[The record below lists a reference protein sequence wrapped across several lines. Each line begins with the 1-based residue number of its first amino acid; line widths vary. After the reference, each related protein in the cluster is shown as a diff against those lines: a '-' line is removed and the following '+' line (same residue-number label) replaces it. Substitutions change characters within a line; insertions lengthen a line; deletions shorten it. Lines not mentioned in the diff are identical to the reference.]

1 MKKRLFLSL
10 CLLLA
15 TVVVSAKNFTVVID
29 AGHGGKDPGA
39 VSANGRVHEKD
50 ITLKVALMV
59 GDAIAK
65 KYPEVKVLY
74 TRKTDVFVG
83 LNDRARIANKANA
96 DLFIS
101 IHVNAAKNQSAKG
114 AETYTLGIEE
124 ARTERNLEIAKRENG
139 VILLEDNHEKT
150 YANFNPNSPESY
162 IIFEYMQS
170 EFVKESIHIAQYVQ
184 ENFAND
190 ANRLDRGVRQ
200 AGFLVLNATSM
211 PSILVELGY
220 ISNVEEAKYL
230 ASASAQQRLSNC
242 ISKAFDK
249 YYADLKKLNDYAQAA
264 EVASSC
270 DADGAVDDQKQD
282 SVQSSEQSPEQSVVE
297 NAEQGAALEVKD
309 NESQAQAAPVV
320 GASNVPV
327 FKVQFLSSSKKL
339 AAGDQAFHGLS
350 PVACYYD
357 KGMYKYTYGASADYN
372 EILRVK
378 RKVNEKFKDAFIVAF
393 VNGERV
399 DTQQAIAQF
408 HKNNP

>member
-1 MKKRLFLSL
+1 MV
-10 CLLLA
+10 LA
-15 TVVVSAKNFTVVID
+15 TLVVNAKDFTVVID

-39 VSANGRVHEKD
+39 VSANGKVYEKNV
-50 ITLKVALMV
+50 TLKVALMV
-59 GDAIAK
+59 GESIAK
-65 KYPEVKVLY
+65 NHPEVKVLY
-74 TRKTDVFVG
+74 TRKTDIFVG
-83 LNDRARIANKANA
+83 LNDRARMANKADA

-101 IHVNAAKNQSAKG
+101 IHVNAAKNKTAKG
-114 AETYTLGIEE
+114 AETYTLGVEE
-124 ARTERNLEIAKRENG
+124 ERTERNLEIAKRENG

-230 ASASAQQRLSNC
+230 ASATAQQHLSNC

-249 YYADLKKLNDYAQAA
+249 YYADLKN
-264 EVASSC
+264 VN
-270 DADGAVDDQKQD
+270 GAVSFAENPSAIENEKRNEHPVAVVEKQD
-282 SVQSSEQSPEQSVVE
+282 
-297 NAEQGAALEVKD
+297 A
-309 NESQAQAAPVV
+309 
-320 GASNVPV
+320 PV

-339 AAGDQAFHGLS
+339 AKGDQAFRGLS
-350 PVACYYD
+350 PIEYYYD
-357 KGMYKYTYGASADYN
+357 KGLYKYTYGASTDYN
-372 EILRVK
+372 EIFRVK

-393 VNGERV
+393 VKGERV
-399 DTQQAIAQF
+399 DTQQAIALFQ
-408 HKNNP
+408 KNNK

>member
-1 MKKRLFLSL
+1 MKHRLILSLFL
-10 CLLLA
+10 LLVMQVA
-15 TVVVSAKNFTVVID
+15 NAEGFTVVID

-39 VSANGRVHEKD
+39 VSANGKVHEKD
-50 ITLKVALMV
+50 ITLNVALTV
-59 GDAIAK
+59 GESISK

-74 TRKTDVFVG
+74 TRKTDKFVG

-101 IHVNAAKNQSAKG
+101 IHVNAAENRSAKG

-139 VILLEDNHEKT
+139 VILLEENHEKT

-190 ANRLDRGVRQ
+190 ANRHDRGVRQ

-220 ISNVEEAKYL
+220 ISNAEEAKYL
-230 ASASAQQRLSNC
+230 ASASAQKRLSDC

-249 YYADLKKLNDYAQAA
+249 YYADLRRLSGDTHFTATSSQEGAMEESVNDE
-264 EVASSC
+264 EVSATTASSSSSKAEEV
-270 DADGAVDDQKQD
+270 DVQAEKASTAV
-282 SVQSSEQSPEQSVVE
+282 VT
-297 NAEQGAALEVKD
+297 VK
-309 NESQAQAAPVV
+309 EKI
-320 GASNVPV
+320 PV

-339 AAGDQAFHGLS
+339 NKGDIAFKGLS
-350 PVACYYD
+350 PVSYYYD
-357 KGMYKYTYGASADYN
+357 KGLYKYTYGETADYN
-372 EILRVK
+372 EILRTK

-393 VNGERV
+393 IDGERV
-399 DTQQAIAQF
+399 DTQYAIALFKKQ
-408 HKNNP
+408 NP

>member
-1 MKKRLFLSL
+1 MKYRLFFSL
-10 CLLLA
+10 CLLF
-15 TVVVSAKNFTVVID
+15 VVLSTTAQNFTVVID

-39 VSANGRVHEKD
+39 VSANGKVHEKD
-50 ITLKVALMV
+50 ITLNVALMV
-59 GDAIAK
+59 GESISK

-74 TRKTDVFVG
+74 TRKTDKFVG

-101 IHVNAAKNQSAKG
+101 IHVNAAENRSAKG

-139 VILLEDNHEKT
+139 VILLEENHEKT

-220 ISNVEEAKYL
+220 ISNAEEAKYL
-230 ASASAQQRLSNC
+230 ASATAQKHLSDC
-242 ISKAFDK
+242 ISKAFEK
-249 YYADLKKLNDYAQAA
+249 YYVDLKRLSADAYYVATESRSEANEGKEDNK
-264 EVASSC
+264 VVSASST
-270 DADGAVDDQKQD
+270 
-282 SVQSSEQSPEQSVVE
+282 
-297 NAEQGAALEVKD
+297 AESTIVTTVKD
-309 NESQAQAAPVV
+309 KM
-320 GASNVPV
+320 PV
-327 FKVQFLSSSKKL
+327 FKVQFLSSSKKMNKE
-339 AAGDQAFHGLS
+339 DTAFKGLT
-350 PVACYYD
+350 PVSYYYD
-357 KGMYKYTYGASADYN
+357 KGLYKYTYGETIDYN
-372 EILRVK
+372 EILRMK
-378 RKVNEKFKDAFIVAF
+378 RYVNEKFKDAFIIAF
-393 VNGERV
+393 IDGERV
-399 DTQQAIAQF
+399 DTQHAIALFKKQ
-408 HKNNP
+408 NP